1 MRLPTNDALAVL
13 GGTVV
18 NRDRL
23 PATIAVATDTRAIRP
38 SETFL
43 ALRGERFDG
52 HRFVAAAV
60 AGGASAAIVDDAAAL
75 PDGVAGVVVGDTLA
89 AYLALGG
96 LARDRV
102 RGPVVAITGSTG
114 KTTTK
119 AFTVH
124 ALEVA
129 RRPVTATPENENNE
143 IGVAKFLLSL
153 DEADERVAIVEF
165 GARKY
170 RDLDPLVRA
179 ARPDIGVLTNIG
191 EAHLEIMGSR
201 ERLADTKWGL
211 FAGGARPVLNLA
223 DETSRARASA
233 PAQPPL
239 WFGIDAERPP
249 HGARAVIVRLED
261 VLAIADG
268 EIRALPLQVEVPGD
282 YNRRNLAAAL
292 AAAWAAGADP
302 ADVAAAAPHFAL
314 PPGRYE
320 RIRIA
325 GGPTVIYDA
334 YNASMSGALAT
345 LAAFARE
352 RVPARRIVV
361 LGSMAELGADAPAMH
376 RTVGAAAAAA
386 ADVVLV
392 GGNFADSL
400 AAGARAEGLAPD
412 ALVTYRTNDDAIA
425 WLREHAQPDDFVLL
439 KGSRM
444 YRMEQIVAGLSA

>member
-1 MRLPTNDALAVL
+1 MRLPTNDAIAAL

-52 HRFVAAAV
+52 HRFVADAV

-75 PDGVAGVVVGDTLA
+75 PDGAAGVVVGDTLA

-102 RGPVVAITGSTG
+102 RGPVIAITGSTG

-129 RRPVTATPENENNE
+129 HRSVTATPENENNE

-153 DEADERVAIVEF
+153 DDGDERVAIVEF

-201 ERLADTKWGL
+201 ERLAETKWGL
-211 FAGGARPVLNLA
+211 FAGGARAVLNLA
-223 DETSRARASA
+223 DETSRASA
-233 PAQPPL
+233 PSLKQPPV
-239 WFGIDAERPP
+239 WFGIDAERPKEA
-249 HGARAVIVRLED
+249 ARAVIVRLED

-268 EIRALPLQVEVPGD
+268 EIRALPLHVDVPGD

-302 ADVAAAAPHFAL
+302 AEVAGAAPHFAL

-361 LGSMAELGADAPAMH
+361 LGSMAELGSDAPSMH
-376 RTVGAAAAAA
+376 ETVGRAAASA
-386 ADVVLV
+386 ADIVLV

-400 AAGARAEGLAPD
+400 AAGARAKGLAPD
-412 ALVTYRTNDDAIA
+412 ALVTYQTNDDAIA
-425 WLREHAQPDDFVLL
+425 WLRGNARPDDFVLL

>member
-1 MRLPTNDALAVL
+1 MRLPTNDAIAAL

-18 NRDRL
+18 NREFL
-23 PATIAVATDTRAIRP
+23 PATIAVSTDTRAIRP

-52 HRFVAAAV
+52 HRFVAEAV
-60 AGGASAAIVDDAAAL
+60 AGGASALIVDDASAL
-75 PDGVAGVVVGDTLA
+75 PPGAAGVVVDDTLA

-119 AFTVH
+119 AFAVR
-124 ALEVA
+124 ALEA
-129 RRPVTATPENENNE
+129 AGRPVRATPENENNE

-153 DEADERVAIVEF
+153 DDGDERVAIVEF

-170 RDLDPLVRA
+170 RDLEPLVAA
-179 ARPDIGVLTNIG
+179 ARPDVGVLTNIG
-191 EAHLEIMGSR
+191 EAHLEIMGSL
-201 ERLADTKWGL
+201 ERLADTKWEL
-211 FAGGARPVLNLA
+211 FAGGAQAVLNLG
-223 DETSRARASA
+223 DEVSFARAATLARA
-233 PAQPPL
+233 PM
-239 WFGIDAERPP
+239 WSGIDAQRPP
-249 HGARAVIVRLED
+249 AGARGVIVRIDD
-261 VLAIADG
+261 VLAIAGGDV
-268 EIRALPLQVEVPGD
+268 RALPLHVDVPGD
-282 YNRRNLAAAL
+282 HNRRNLAAAL
-292 AAAWAAGADP
+292 AAAWAVGVDP
-302 ADVAAAAPHFAL
+302 AAIAAAAPHFDL
-314 PPGRYE
+314 PHGRYE
-320 RIRIA
+320 RMQIA

-376 RTVGAAAAAA
+376 QRVGAAAAAS
-386 ADVVLV
+386 ADIVLV
-392 GGNFADSL
+392 GGAFADAL
-400 AAGARAEGLAPD
+400 AAGTQAMGLAPD
-412 ALVTYRTNDDAIA
+412 ALIVYQTNDDAIA
-425 WLREHAQPDDFVLL
+425 WLREHARPDDTVLL